1 VGGNVGHGW
10 GGDGTIDPRASG
22 FTTGLFPSEAPFI
35 LASELA
41 TLSPLNTNPKGFL
54 GGVQTGY
61 NYQVNKFVFGIEA
74 DYAWA
79 NIAGSNARS
88 LHSEFNIQGEP
99 GFGITTNMMGQEKL
113 DSLATVRARLGITPI
128 QRGLLYATGG
138 LAFGHTSSSIA
149 ISQIETGPTCPGGI
163 TFTPS
168 SGSAS
173 GIRTGW
179 TAGAGGEWAVAS
191 NWSAK
196 AEYLYYDLGALQY
209 IASQI
214 TGISCAPAS
223 TPFTFVNLAPSAE
236 FKGSIVRFGLNF
248 KFGGP

>member
-1 VGGNVGHGW
+1 V
-10 GGDGTIDPRASG
+10 A
-22 FTTGLFPSEAPFI
+22 A
-35 LASELA
+35 ELA
-41 TLSPLNTNPKGFL
+41 GLSPLNTNPKGFL
-54 GGVQTGY
+54 GGLQTGY
-61 NYQVNKFVFGIEA
+61 NYQVNKLVFGIEA

-88 LHSEFNIQGEP
+88 LHSEFNIPGEP
-99 GFGITTNMMGQEKL
+99 GFGITTNLMGREKL
-113 DSLATVRARLGITPI
+113 DSLGTVRARLGVTPI
-128 QRGLLYATGG
+128 ERGLVYATGG
-138 LAFGHTSSSIA
+138 LAFGHASSSIA
-149 ISQIETGPTCPGGI
+149 VSQIETGPTCAGGI

-173 GIRTGW
+173 RTLTGW
-179 TAGAGGEWAVAS
+179 TIGGGGEWAFAP

-196 AEYLYYDLGALQY
+196 AEYLHYDLGALQY
-209 IASQI
+209 TANQI